1 MVYGLVEKKNFSPD
15 SEDFITSTVFGL
27 FLTLPDD
34 ILILILKKLNIF
46 HHLTMV
52 ESCHKL
58 LTYSFWPSWDASGTS
73 NQNRVE
79 PDVYLHLDSID
90 IIIEVKKGDLGGQ
103 WLGQWKNELKAF
115 FNIQKHIPNSV
126 ILLTLG
132 GNLKGPEDDY
142 ISLDDHTVPVIKLS
156 WIRFRKVIDDVLSG
170 YEDGNIRRINEEI
183 DLAFDCF
190 GIQPYAWLDRKNW
203 ITKFSIKSQL
213 LTDFIQIKGDDNDI

>member
-1 MVYGLVEKKNFSPD
+1 MIYGLIEKKKFSPD

-34 ILILILKKLNIF
+34 ILILIFKNLNIF
-46 HHLTMV
+46 HHLTKV

-103 WLGQWKNELKAF
+103 WKNELKAF
-115 FNIQKHIPNSV
+115 LNIQKNSSHPV
-126 ILLTLG
+126 VLLTLG
-132 GNLKGPEDDY
+132 GNLKSPEDNY
-142 ISLDDHTVPVIKLS
+142 ISIDDYTVPVIKLS
-156 WIRFRKVIDDVLSG
+156 WICFRKVIDDVLSN

-190 GIQPYAWLDRKNW
+190 GIQPYTWLDRKNW
-203 ITKFSIKSQL
+203 ITKFSIKPQV
-213 LTDFIQIKGDDNDI
+213 LTDFYSDKRR

>member
-1 MVYGLVEKKNFSPD
+1 MIYGLVEKKNFTPE

-27 FLTLPDD
+27 LLTLPDV
-34 ILILILKKLNIF
+34 ILISILKNLNLY

-52 ESCHKL
+52 ESCQKL

-79 PDVYLHLDSID
+79 PDVYLHFDSVD

-115 FNIQKHIPNSV
+115 FNIQRHSSHPV
-126 ILLTLG
+126 VLLTLG
-132 GNLKGPEDDY
+132 GNLKGPEENY
-142 ISLDDHTVPVIKLS
+142 ISLDDQTVPVVKLS
-156 WIRFRKVIDDVLSG
+156 WIRFRKVIDDILSG
-170 YEDGNIRRINEEI
+170 YEDGNIRRIKEEI

-190 GIQPYAWLDRKNW
+190 GIQPYAWLDMKNW
-203 ITKFSIKSQL
+203 ITKFSIKSQVL
-213 LTDFIQIKGDDNDI
+213 IDLYSYKRR

>member
-1 MVYGLVEKKNFSPD
+1 MIYGLVEKKNFSPE

-27 FLTLPDD
+27 LLTLPDD
-34 ILILILKKLNIF
+34 ILILILKNLSIF
-46 HHLTMV
+46 HPLTKI
-52 ESCHKL
+52 ESCQKL
-58 LTYSFWPSWDASGTS
+58 LAYSFWPSWDASGTS

-79 PDVYLHLDSID
+79 PDVYLHLDAMD

-115 FNIQKHIPNSV
+115 FNIQGHSSRPV
-126 ILLTLG
+126 ALFTLG
-132 GNLKGPEDDY
+132 GNLKGPEDNY

-170 YEDGNIRRINEEI
+170 YGDGNIKRINEEI
-183 DLAFDCF
+183 DLAFDYF

-203 ITKFSIKSQL
+203 IAGFSIKSQV
-213 LTDFIQIKGDDNDI
+213 LTDFIQAKGVDR